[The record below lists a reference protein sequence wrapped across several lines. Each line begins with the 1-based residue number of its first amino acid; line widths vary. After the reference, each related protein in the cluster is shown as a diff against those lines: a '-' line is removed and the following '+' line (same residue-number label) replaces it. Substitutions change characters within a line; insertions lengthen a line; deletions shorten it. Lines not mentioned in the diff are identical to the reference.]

1 VNGKYSVYTTPE
13 LKAELALLNTELL
26 KVPGKK
32 KTNVGT
38 FALADAVVDVRKQ
51 LTENDGT

>member
-1 VNGKYSVYTTPE
+1 MNGKYRFALRLE

-32 KTNVGT
+32 KTNAGT
-38 FALADAVVDVRKQ
+38 FAWLMR
-51 LTENDGT
+51 